1 MKYILCRA
9 GGTHSNIDKP
19 NKRKIHTNTLFHLGF
34 VEIIFHTSTKSFSSL
49 LFANTI
55 VFSLFVGHVS
65 LPHSILHTTDRMLTQ
80 QADKFT
86 LTSSSS
92 SRYRNNIGLMS
103 WILSTGF
110 LSISRRYCLDARP
123 ICINQQSINQSKNF
137 REAAPWKPVREPGIN
152 LSSPIRV
159 RDKAPATNAFWCELE
174 NCTKQQ
180 HFLQTPY
187 EKNSCSSKRWNGFL
201 AFKKSSGMAYQCV
214 LAQFKHCTAYII

>member
-123 ICINQQSINQSKNF
+123 ICINQSINQSINQNF
-137 REAAPWKPVREPGIN
+137 LEKQPHENQLGSLGIN

-187 EKNSCSSKRWNGFL
+187 EKKQL
-201 AFKKSSGMAYQCV
+201 
-214 LAQFKHCTAYII
+214 